1 MQTKGNDKGG
11 SATWF
16 KATKLAKYN
25 RRRIKM
31 IKEAN
36 SDTKWNITFRKKTQ
50 VCRAVKQVQPA
61 GFCNSFCSNTICFL
75 VLKSFLLFH
84 SFVLFMWI

>member
-25 RRRIKM
+25 RKRIKM

-36 SDTKWNITFRKKTQ
+36 SDTKGNITFRKKH
-50 VCRAVKQVQPA
+50 RR
-61 GFCNSFCSNTICFL
+61 
-75 VLKSFLLFH
+75 
-84 SFVLFMWI
+84 FVEQ